1 MSSAAIWLI
10 FHLYEPGFPSDP
22 PNPITSTGDLYHHYP
37 MWLTWDTWTVL
48 PHDSLQF
55 IFFLPHILLNVFYT
69 VSQICIPAFRQF
81 LRKVLGGPKR
91 REQKLVWWNNRTS
104 QTRDRTI
111 QTDWLPVWPWQEV
124 RPIRKQR
131 TVRRVGSSSIT
142 YYYTKQN
149 GVKKVHIGGEPYSI
163 PRTYLT
169 QLWHLVCYDLGGKWL
184 SA

>member
-104 QTRDRTI
+104 QTRKPHYSDRLVTSVALARG
-111 QTDWLPVWPWQEV
+111 QPHKTAENGKEGGQFLHHLLLYKTEWSKKSAH
-124 RPIRKQR
+124 RRR
-131 TVRRVGSSSIT
+131 T
-142 YYYTKQN
+142 
-149 GVKKVHIGGEPYSI
+149 
-163 PRTYLT
+163 L
-169 QLWHLVCYDLGGKWL
+169 
-184 SA
+184 